1 MSLGDILNSI
11 NFDKNDLFGDNEEVM
26 NKAYVPFVINR
37 SLSYHVDG
45 VLLANEMN
53 KHTHIDKRMQYDFYR
68 HALSKGKR
76 FSKWYKS
83 ENDDD
88 LALLAKH
95 YRCSRVKAE
104 EIKKTLNDS
113 QIESIRQH
121 LKGMSD

>member
-1 MSLGDILNSI
+1 MNLGDILNSI
-11 NFDKNDLFGDNEEVM
+11 NFGKNDLFGENEEVM

-37 SLSYHVDG
+37 SLSYHTDG

-68 HALSKGKR
+68 HALAKGKR
-76 FSKWYKS
+76 FSKWHKS

-104 EIKKTLNDS
+104 EI
-113 QIESIRQH
+113 
-121 LKGMSD
+121 

>member
-1 MSLGDILNSI
+1 MNLGDILNSI
-11 NFDKNDLFGDNEEVM
+11 NFGKNDLFGDNEEVM
-26 NKAYVPFVINR
+26 NKSYVPFVINR
-37 SLSYHVDG
+37 SLSYHTDG

-68 HALSKGKR
+68 HALTKGKR
-76 FSKWYKS
+76 FSKWHKS

-88 LALLAKH
+88 LALLARH

-104 EIKKTLNDS
+104 EIKKTLSDS

-121 LKGMSD
+121 LKGVGD

>member
-1 MSLGDILNSI
+1 MNLGDILNSI
-11 NFDKNDLFGDNEEVM
+11 NFGKNDLFGENEEVM

-37 SLSYHVDG
+37 SLSYHTDG

-68 HALSKGKR
+68 HALTMGKR
-76 FSKWYKS
+76 FSKWHKS

-121 LKGMSD
+121 LKGVSD

>member
-1 MSLGDILNSI
+1 MNLGDILNSI
-11 NFDKNDLFGDNEEVM
+11 NFGKNDLFGDNEEVM

-37 SLSYHVDG
+37 SLSYHTDG

-68 HALSKGKR
+68 HALTKGKR
-76 FSKWYKS
+76 FSKWHKS

-88 LALLAKH
+88 LDLLAKH

-104 EIKKTLNDS
+104 EIKKTLSDS

-121 LKGMSD
+121 LKGVSN

>member
-1 MSLGDILNSI
+1 MNLGDILNSI
-11 NFDKNDLFGDNEEVM
+11 NFGKNDLFGENEEVM

-37 SLSYHVDG
+37 SLSYHTDG

-68 HALSKGKR
+68 HALTKGKR
-76 FSKWYKS
+76 FSKGHKS

-121 LKGMSD
+121 LKGVSD

>member
-1 MSLGDILNSI
+1 MNLGDILNSI
-11 NFDKNDLFGDNEEVM
+11 NFGKNDLFGDNEEVM

-37 SLSYHVDG
+37 SLSYHTDG

-68 HALSKGKR
+68 HALTKGKR
-76 FSKWYKS
+76 FSKWHKS

-88 LALLAKH
+88 LALLVKH

-104 EIKKTLNDS
+104 EIKKTLSVS

-121 LKGMSD
+121 LKGVSD